1 MKILLVED
9 DEMIGES
16 LSKSLRQDGYAV
28 NWVKDGDT
36 ATTALK
42 TEDYALLLLDIG
54 LPKCSG
60 LEILK
65 KLRNKAEPI
74 PVVIIS
80 ARDAVQDVVTG
91 LDTGADDYLV
101 KPFELKELQARIRAA
116 MRRKGGRAEP
126 HLTYKGLAL
135 DPSTHKVTYKDKD
148 VVLSARESAL
158 MQTLLEKPEVIFSRA
173 QLEERIYGWNEEVE
187 SNALEVHIHNLRRKL
202 GQEVIR
208 NVRGLGYMVGK
219 I

>member
-1 MKILLVED
+1 MKILLAED
-9 DEMIGES
+9 DEMIGDS
-16 LSKSLRQDGYAV
+16 LSKSLKQDGYAV
-28 NWVKDGDT
+28 NWVKDGET
-36 ATTALK
+36 AEIALK
-42 TEDYALLLLDIG
+42 TETYHLLLLDIG
-54 LPKCSG
+54 LPKRSG
-60 LEILK
+60 IEILQ
-65 KLRNKAEPI
+65 KLRKNAEAI

-80 ARDAVQDVVTG
+80 ARDSVQDVVTG

-101 KPFELKELQARIRAA
+101 KPFELKELQARIRVA
-116 MRRKGGRAEP
+116 MRRKNGRADPILNHES
-126 HLTYKGLAL
+126 LTL
-135 DPSTHKVTYKDKD
+135 DPSTNKATYKDKT
-148 VVLSARESAL
+148 VTLSARESAL

-173 QLEERIYGWNEEVE
+173 QLEERIYGWNEEIE